1 MKKHIVVDN
10 EIRQFLIKTFGCTR
24 MSVWRALS
32 YDSNTDTARRIRK
45 LALQKGG
52 KLVGEYIPDC
62 DTTHEEVE
70 ETMTQHYSNRVK
82 LVLYKPTN
90 EVTVYVDGKVDR
102 KETTESIPEFM
113 NLQKEVELMAA
124 SL

>member
-1 MKKHIVVDN
+1 MKKEIVIDGEV
-10 EIRQFLIKTFGCTR
+10 RQFLMKVFGCSR
-24 MSVWRALS
+24 MTLWRALNYES
-32 YDSNTDTARRIRK
+32 DGDTARRIRK

-52 KLVGEYIPDC
+52 QLVGDYVPDC

-70 ETMTQHYSNRVK
+70 ETMTQRFSSRVK
-82 LVLYKPTN
+82 LVLHKPTN

-102 KETTESIPEFM
+102 NTTTASIPEFM

>member
-10 EIRQFLIKTFGCTR
+10 EIRQFLIKTFGCSR
-24 MSVWRALS
+24 MHVWKSLNYES
-32 YDSNTDTARRIRK
+32 ESDTARRIRK

-52 KLVGEYIPDC
+52 KLVGDYIPDC
-62 DTTHEEVE
+62 DTTHEEAE
-70 ETMTQHYSNRVK
+70 KTMTQHFSSRVK

-102 KETTESIPEFM
+102 KETTASIPEFM

>member
-52 KLVGEYIPDC
+52 KLVGYIPDC
-62 DTTHEEVE
+62 ETTHEEVE
-70 ETMTQHYSNRVK
+70 ETMTQHFSNRVK

-102 KETTESIPEFM
+102 KETTASIPEFM